1 MTTLPLGTRVYLCTQ
16 PTDMRKS
23 FDGLIAATKMLI
35 KQDPLSGHL
44 FMFVNRKADYA
55 KCLYWSRG
63 GYCLWA
69 KRLEA
74 GRFAKVAA
82 TASIRSASAN
92 AVTMT
97 DTQLM
102 MWLDGIELDRVKQR
116 KRFVLARDQ
125 RVHRE
130 PPIPRDSARRI

>member
-1 MTTLPLGTRVYLCTQ
+1 MLPLGVRVYLCTK

-23 FDGLIAATKMLI
+23 FDGLIAATKTLI
-35 KQDPLSGHL
+35 GQDPLSGHL

-74 GRFAKVAA
+74 GRFAKVAVSM
-82 TASIRSASAN
+82 TAPSVN

-102 MWLDGIELDRVKQR
+102 MWLDGIELDSTRQR
-116 KRFVLARDQ
+116 KRFVLR
-125 RVHRE
+125 RE
-130 PPIPRDSARRI
+130 PSVSPEQSNWQDGALRI

>member
-1 MTTLPLGTRVYLCTQ
+1 MATLPLGTRVYLCTQ
-16 PTDMRKS
+16 PVDMRKS
-23 FDGLIAATKMLI
+23 FDGLIAATKSLI
-35 KQDPLSGHL
+35 GQDPLSGHL
-44 FMFVNRKADYA
+44 FMFVNRKADHA

-82 TASIRSASAN
+82 TDSMRSASAN

-102 MWLDGIELDRVKQR
+102 MWLDGIELDRLRQR
-116 KRFVLARDQ
+116 RRFVLARDRQ
-125 RVHRE
+125 VHQERTM
-130 PPIPRDSARRI
+130 P

>member
-1 MTTLPLGTRVYLCTQ
+1 MATLPLGTRVFLCLK

-23 FDGLIAATKMLI
+23 FDGLIAATKVVI
-35 KQDPLSGHL
+35 GQDPLSGHL
-44 FMFVNRKADYA
+44 FVFVNRKADYA

-82 TASIRSASAN
+82 TGSMSAASTN
-92 AVTMT
+92 AVAMT
-97 DTQLM
+97 DTQLL
-102 MWLDGIELDRVKQR
+102 MWLDGIEIDSTKQR
-116 KRFVLARDQ
+116 KRFVLRRDVREHQDLRDIGQ
-125 RVHRE
+125 R
-130 PPIPRDSARRI
+130 I

>member
-44 FMFVNRKADYA
+44 FMFVNRKADFA

-63 GYCLWA
+63 GYCLCA

-74 GRFAKVAA
+74 GRFAKVVA
-82 TASIRSASAN
+82 TASMSSTSAN
-92 AVTMT
+92 AVMMT

-102 MWLDGIELDRVKQR
+102 MWLDGIELDRIKQR
-116 KRFVLARDQ
+116 KRFVLPRDRPLHRDQ
-125 RVHRE
+125 
-130 PPIPRDSARRI
+130 PMA

>member
-1 MTTLPLGTRVYLCTQ
+1 MATLPLGTRVFLCLK

-23 FDGLIAATKMLI
+23 FDGLIAATKAVI
-35 KQDPLSGHL
+35 GQDPLSGHL
-44 FMFVNRKADYA
+44 FVFVNRKADYA

-82 TASIRSASAN
+82 TGATN
-92 AVTMT
+92 AVSMT
-97 DTQLM
+97 DTQLL
-102 MWLDGIELDRVKQR
+102 MWLDGIELDRTTQR
-116 KRFVLARDQ
+116 KRFVLREQQDRRDIGQ
-125 RVHRE
+125 R
-130 PPIPRDSARRI
+130 I